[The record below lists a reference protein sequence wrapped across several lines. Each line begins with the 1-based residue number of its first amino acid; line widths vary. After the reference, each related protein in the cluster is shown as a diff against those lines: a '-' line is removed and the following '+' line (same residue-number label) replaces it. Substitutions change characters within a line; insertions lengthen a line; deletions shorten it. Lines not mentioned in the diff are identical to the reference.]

1 VRTATAVRVAPRRRR
16 AGLPRDLR
24 PSALRRA
31 YADLLAYGT
40 VAASDDLWNHDG
52 SVSRTWTDWLGR
64 RAELDGLAVVPSGAG
79 CALRAAG
86 TPLAAARRRSN
97 MELAGA
103 FRPELEP
110 LWVAL
115 DYEQLVLEGVVVGA
129 FSLSASSETTRR
141 WAELLI
147 GRATADGL
155 FAQLALL
162 HRGRTE
168 HPVVELLDP
177 DGEQYPA
184 PAGDTTLTTYQRVAG
199 AELRSRVEA
208 DWDRVRWDAYH
219 AVADEL
225 GDRLAYRGGSAQA
238 NRRTFVLGS

>member
-1 VRTATAVRVAPRRRR
+1 MATAVRAGSRRRR
-16 AGLPRDLR
+16 TGLPRDLR

-40 VAASDDLWNHDG
+40 VAASDELWHHDG
-52 SVSRTWTDWLGR
+52 SVSRAWIDWLGR
-64 RAELDGLAVVPSGAG
+64 RAELDGLATVPCGAG

-86 TPLAAARRRSN
+86 TPLAAARRRSH

-115 DYEQLVLEGVVVGA
+115 DYEQLVLEGVAIGA
-129 FSLSASSETTRR
+129 FSLSASAELTRR

-147 GRATADGL
+147 LRATADGL
-155 FAQLALL
+155 LTQLAYLP
-162 HRGRTE
+162 RGRSE
-168 HPVVELLDP
+168 HPLVELLDP

-184 PAGDTTLTTYQRVAG
+184 PAGATTLTTYQRVAG
-199 AELRSRVEA
+199 AELRLRIEA
-208 DWDRVRWDAYH
+208 DWGRVRWDAYH

-225 GDRLAYRGGSAQA
+225 AARLAYRVGSAQA
-238 NRRTFVLGS
+238 SRRTFVLGS